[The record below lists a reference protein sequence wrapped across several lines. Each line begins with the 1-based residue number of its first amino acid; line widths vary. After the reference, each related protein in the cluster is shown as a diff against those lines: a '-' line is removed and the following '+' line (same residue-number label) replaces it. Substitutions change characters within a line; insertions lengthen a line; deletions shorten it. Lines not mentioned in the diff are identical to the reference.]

1 MKTMMQAAILATV
14 LCSGA
19 NAALAGEITSKIT
32 SEARNVDA
40 RTVKVDVDG
49 VINLKVRQGASASL
63 LLTGDSD
70 ELRDIVIE
78 QRGDTLHIGSRERK
92 HSFTF
97 GNKKNALRAEL
108 VLPQL
113 ASLTSGGVGS
123 TEVSGFN
130 GDKLRLALEGA
141 GAVKLD
147 AQYRNLDVRLGGLG
161 SITVNGGSSEQV
173 DLDLQGAGRIEISG
187 ASRSLRARLGGL
199 GNLEAQQMRA
209 DLVDVNMSGLGSA
222 TLYARNSANLVLTGL
237 GSATVYGKPA
247 TRSASARGLGSVSW
261 Q

>member
-1 MKTMMQAAILATV
+1 MKKMMRAAMLATV

-19 NAALAGEITSKIT
+19 NAALAGEITSE
-32 SEARNVDA
+32 SRSVDA

-63 LLTGDSD
+63 VLSGDSD
-70 ELRDIVIE
+70 ELRDVVIE
-78 QRGDTLHIGSRERK
+78 QRGDTLHIGSREQK

-97 GNKKNALRAEL
+97 GNKKKALRAEL

-113 ASLTSGGVGS
+113 AALTSGGVGS
-123 TEVSGFN
+123 TEVNGFN

-141 GAVKLD
+141 GSVKLD

-199 GNLEAQQMRA
+199 GSLEAQQMRA

-222 TLYARNSANLVLTGL
+222 TLYAKNSANLVLTGL